1 MYYNKCR
8 TCMSK
13 FCPKSPL
20 YNYSY
25 ASEHTTEEPEDN
37 SWIGEFPWWQAMRE
51 SRNQK
56 DY

>member
-1 MYYNKCR
+1 MCYNNCR
-8 TCMSK
+8 ICMSK

-25 ASEHTTEEPEDN
+25 AAEHTREEPEDD
-37 SWIGEFPWWQAMRE
+37 SWIRALPYQALRE